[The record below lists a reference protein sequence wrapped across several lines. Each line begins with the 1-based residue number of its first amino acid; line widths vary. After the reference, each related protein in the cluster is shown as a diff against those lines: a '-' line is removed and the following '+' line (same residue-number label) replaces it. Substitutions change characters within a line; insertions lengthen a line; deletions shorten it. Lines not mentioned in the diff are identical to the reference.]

1 MSSAANFIQRL
12 NRTKTL
18 PLKLSNT
25 LMEAFRV
32 NRFEAQETFVSP
44 GNHASSIYFVESGI
58 VRGAIEGPT
67 EKLSTW
73 FKQDGDL
80 IIPQGIVNQHPSE
93 EYISAVFKTTLI
105 SLPFKSLKKIGE
117 TMPEAMELMILL
129 VAETAAESQY
139 REKLLR
145 VATAKDRYNLLNEN
159 EDFVLKR
166 VPQYLIASYLNVT
179 KETFSRLHKG
189 LPY

>member
-18 PLKLSNT
+18 SLKLSNT
-25 LMEAFRV
+25 LMEAFKV

-80 IIPQGIVNQHPSE
+80 IIPQGIVNQQPSD
-93 EYISAVFKTTLI
+93 EYISAVFKTNLI
-105 SLPFKSLKKIGE
+105 ALSFKSLKKIGE
-117 TMPEAMELMILL
+117 TTPEAMELMILL
-129 VAETAAESQY
+129 IAETAAESRY

-145 VATAKDRYNLLNEN
+145 IATAKDRYNFLNEN

-166 VPQYLIASYLNVT
+166 VPQYLVASYLNVT